1 MNAAHALLATLADA
15 GIDTLLANPGTS
27 EMHLVAALDSVPQV
41 RPVLGLFE
49 GVVTGAAD
57 GYARMR
63 RRPAATLL
71 HLGPGLANGLAN
83 LHNARRAGTP
93 LLNLVGDHA
102 TAHVGLDAP
111 LTADIE
117 ALARP
122 VSDWVGASPDAAG
135 LPRAGALALAR
146 ARDGN
151 GGVATLRVPADHA
164 WGDAEPVRHAPPS
177 LSPVT
182 ADADALHAAVT
193 ALRDGGERTTL
204 LLGGP
209 ALDEA
214 ALAMAGRVVANTGCR
229 LLLETFPPRLRRGA
243 GVVMPRRLAYRVD
256 AARAQLDGTR
266 HLLLLGAA
274 DPASLF
280 AYPGQPGRMAPADAV
295 RIDLGG
301 RDAAAHHALET
312 LVDALGCAREPAGTA
327 AALRPAPPPSGALT
341 VDAVAASVA
350 HLLPPEAIVVDEA
363 TTAGA
368 ALYKATA
375 GAPAHDWL
383 ALTGGAIGQGLP
395 LAVGAQLAA
404 PDRPVLCVHG
414 DGGAMYT
421 LQALWTLARERL
433 PVVVVIVSNRRYAIL
448 DMELD
453 ALGGDGYPRG
463 RGLFDLSRP
472 ALDWVQLA
480 KGHGVAAVRAD
491 DADGF
496 HAALA
501 RALAAG
507 EPALIEAVTARG

>member
-15 GIDTLLANPGTS
+15 GIDTLFANPGTS
-27 EMHLVAALDSVPQV
+27 EVHLVAALDSVPQV

-57 GYARMR
+57 GYARVR
-63 RRPAATLL
+63 RQPAATLL

-83 LHNARRAGTP
+83 LHNARRAATP

-111 LTADIE
+111 LTADID
-117 ALARP
+117 ALAGP
-122 VSDWVGASPDAAG
+122 MSDWVGVSPDAAG

-177 LSPVT
+177 RPPVT
-182 ADADALHAAVT
+182 ADADALRAAVT
-193 ALRDGGERTTL
+193 ALRDGGERTAL

-214 ALAMAGRVVANTGCR
+214 SLAMAGRVAATTGCR

-256 AARAQLDGTR
+256 AARAQLDGIR

-280 AYPGQPGRMAPADAV
+280 AYPGQPGRMAPADAS

-301 RDAAAHHALET
+301 RDAAAHQTLEA
-312 LVDALGCAREPAGTA
+312 LVDALDCARKPAVTA
-327 AALRPAPPPSGALT
+327 PELRPSPPSGALT

-350 HLLPPEAIVVDEA
+350 HLLPPETIVVDEA

-375 GAPAHDWL
+375 GAPPHDWL
-383 ALTGGAIGQGLP
+383 ALTGGSIGQGLP

-448 DMELD
+448 DTELD
-453 ALGGDGYPRG
+453 ALGGDPHPRG
-463 RGLFDLSRP
+463 RALFDLSRP

-480 KGHGVAAVRAD
+480 RGHGVAAVRAD
-491 DADGF
+491 DAGGF

-501 RALAAG
+501 RALSAG
-507 EPALIEAVTARG
+507 EPTLIEAVTARG

>member
-1 MNAAHALLATLADA
+1 MNAARALLATLADA
-15 GIDTLLANPGTS
+15 GIDTLFANPGTS

-57 GYARMR
+57 GYARMQ

-83 LHNARRAGTP
+83 LHNARRAATP
-93 LLNLVGDHA
+93 LLNIVGDHA
-102 TAHVGLDAP
+102 TAHVGLNAP

-122 VSDWVGASPDAAG
+122 MSDWVGASPDAAG

-146 ARDGN
+146 ARDAN

-177 LSPVT
+177 RPRVPV
-182 ADADALHAAVT
+182 DADALHAAVT
-193 ALRDGGERTTL
+193 ALRGGGEHTAL

-214 ALAMAGRVVANTGCR
+214 SLTMAGRVAATTGCR

-280 AYPGQPGRMAPADAV
+280 AYPGQPGRMAPADAS

-301 RDAAAHHALET
+301 RDAAAHQTLEA
-312 LVDALGCAREPAGTA
+312 LVDALGCAREPTGTA
-327 AALRPAPPPSGALT
+327 SALRPPAPSGALT
-341 VDAVAASVA
+341 ADAVAASVA

-375 GAPAHDWL
+375 GAPPHDWL
-383 ALTGGAIGQGLP
+383 ALTGGSIGQGLP
-395 LAVGAQLAA
+395 LAVGAQLAG

-453 ALGGDGYPRG
+453 ALGGGGYPCG
-463 RGLFDLSRP
+463 RALFDLSRP

-480 KGHGVAAVRAD
+480 RGHGVAAVRAD

-501 RALAAG
+501 RALSAG
-507 EPALIEAVTARG
+507 EPTLIEAVTARG